1 MFTYTLPIHGV
12 NHMFKKLFIAA
23 LVTFAFVPANVEG
36 QEGDIVAV
44 AQAAG
49 GFETLLA
56 AATAADLVSV
66 LQGDGPF
73 TVFAPTDEA
82 FAAIPA
88 ADLQALLDDK
98 EALQKVLLYHV
109 VPGKVA
115 AVDVVALT
123 EAETAAGQAVTIEV
137 VDGMVKVDDANV
149 VATDIEATNGIIHV
163 IDRVILPQM

>member
-1 MFTYTLPIHGV
+1 
-12 NHMFKKLFIAA
+12 MFKRLFVTA
-23 LVTFAFVPANVEG
+23 LVAFTLVPTNAEG

-98 EALQKVLLYHV
+98 EALRKVLLYHV

-115 AVDVVALT
+115 AADVVALT
-123 EAETAAGQAVTIEV
+123 EAETAAGQAVEIAV
-137 VDGMVKVDDANV
+137 VDGMVKVDDASV

>member
-1 MFTYTLPIHGV
+1 
-12 NHMFKKLFIAA
+12 MFKRLFIAA
-23 LVTFAFVPANVEG
+23 LVTFTFVPASVEG

-49 GFETLLA
+49 GVETLLA

>member
-1 MFTYTLPIHGV
+1 
-12 NHMFKKLFIAA
+12 MFKRLFIAA
-23 LVTFAFVPANVEG
+23 LVTFTFVPASVEG

-88 ADLQALLDDK
+88 ADLRSSMTKKRFKRCFSTTLFRGRLRLL
-98 EALQKVLLYHV
+98 
-109 VPGKVA
+109 
-115 AVDVVALT
+115 T
-123 EAETAAGQAVTIEV
+123 
-137 VDGMVKVDDANV
+137 
-149 VATDIEATNGIIHV
+149 
-163 IDRVILPQM
+163 

>member
-1 MFTYTLPIHGV
+1 M
-12 NHMFKKLFIAA
+12 
-23 LVTFAFVPANVEG
+23 
-36 QEGDIVAV
+36 
-44 AQAAG
+44 
-49 GFETLLA
+49 
-56 AATAADLVSV
+56 
-66 LQGDGPF
+66 
-73 TVFAPTDEA
+73 
-82 FAAIPA
+82 
-88 ADLQALLDDK
+88 
-98 EALQKVLLYHV
+98 LLYHV